1 VHVAVHA
8 SLAGTRVNC
17 ALEALLVSRPRCSA
31 GCVAFRAVTSIV
43 DEAGKASHCWAQL
56 ILRRSCGLDVAF
68 LILASP
74 DGIADGMGKEAD
86 SVAYPVMRPARSTT
100 VAVLARK
107 SVLQL
112 T

>member
-1 VHVAVHA
+1 
-8 SLAGTRVNC
+8 VNC

-56 ILRRSCGLDVAF
+56 ILRRSSGLDVAS

-86 SVAYPVMRPARSTT
+86 SGGISGYATSALDDRSG
-100 VAVLARK
+100 LSPK